1 MKVTKGK
8 NYFVKSPG
16 LDDIERSVSEDGT
29 SSGESSEETDDQF
42 GNGLLRISFAVPIL
56 ERLHHVEPDRL
67 VAALLHDGRGHTFGN
82 KLFGIEKWDQC

>member
-1 MKVTKGK
+1 MKVTKGE
-8 NYFVKSPG
+8 NYFIKSPG
-16 LDDIERSVSEDGT
+16 LDDVERRVSEDGT

-67 VAALLHDGRGHTFGN
+67 VAALLHDGRGHTFRN
-82 KLFGIEKWDQC
+82 KFLEKNDRC